1 MIFAELCQHS
11 SSKEYVNFLYKDLIE
26 EKFELDDISESVA
39 EDDQVFS

>member
-11 SSKEYVNFLYKDLIE
+11 SSKEYITFLYKDLIE
-26 EKFELDDISESVA
+26 EKFELDNITESVA

>member
-11 SSKEYVNFLYKDLIE
+11 SSKEYITFLYKDLIE
-26 EKFELDDISESVA
+26 EKFELDKITESLA